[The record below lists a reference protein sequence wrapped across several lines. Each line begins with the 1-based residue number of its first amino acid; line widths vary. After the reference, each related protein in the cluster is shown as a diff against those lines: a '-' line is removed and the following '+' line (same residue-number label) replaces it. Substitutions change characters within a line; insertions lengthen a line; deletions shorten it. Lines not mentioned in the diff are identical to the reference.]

1 MNAELITRFKD
12 VTPEGNIIEW
22 VIWRIQNP
30 LKPSSHDFKY
40 RAAYI
45 VSGVRV
51 IGFDNERGKGDHCHI
66 DGVEK
71 PYQFTGVDQL
81 VEDFLAEI
89 EHWRTS

>member
-45 VSGVRV
+45 VSG
-51 IGFDNERGKGDHCHI
+51 
-66 DGVEK
+66 
-71 PYQFTGVDQL
+71 
-81 VEDFLAEI
+81 
-89 EHWRTS
+89 